1 MLCYWSWSL
10 TQWNKTLQ
18 RFYELEIILLAW
30 IVFYE
35 RRKNFLWIYV
45 SHSRLQYSHDE
56 GYMISCLLDIQ
67 QLFSPRLDESLL
79 LWKHK
84 LKKMKNTIFSDIV
97 NRRQTD
103 RVSMLVMHSDNDS
116 FPPGFSTPQVTLEI
130 VADNEVSGSR
140 RISAAGQHYYS
151 WSRGPCQKLIR
162 TTSNLLHTGLII
174 FQINSLS
181 SFIIDTICDLHFLPF
196 LCPKLGFD
204 T

>member
-1 MLCYWSWSL
+1 MFIRHPTVIFPKAWW
-10 TQWNKTLQ
+10 
-18 RFYELEIILLAW
+18 ILAT
-30 IVFYE
+30 VKAQVKKDEKY
-35 RRKNFLWIYV
+35 NFFRYCWL
-45 SHSRLQYSHDE
+45 
-56 GYMISCLLDIQ
+56 
-67 QLFSPRLDESLL
+67 
-79 LWKHK
+79 
-84 LKKMKNTIFSDIV
+84 
-97 NRRQTD
+97 RRQTD